1 MDVDTIDDDIS
12 IRDGEI
18 GFDEEDATEH
28 SVETPI
34 NNTSNDGKE
43 NLGEQMY
50 SMSCFSLPHVAEGNK
65 ESGLETITMDILRP
79 KIKLR

>member
-50 SMSCFSLPHVAEGNK
+50 SMSF
-65 ESGLETITMDILRP
+65 
-79 KIKLR
+79 